1 MNWTLLKNSLL
12 VSSLTTLL
20 AVCFGFLAALWLS
33 ALDVRRRNRLLLAGV
48 MALALPPFLVTN
60 CWLDLLGYTGAWR
73 RWLPLDIY
81 SLGGTVWT
89 LALLTWPIT
98 LLFVLGAWQRLEAV
112 QLESDVA
119 LTGWWLI
126 KWLLVPQAGAAFAE

>member
-48 MALALPPFLVTN
+48 IALALPPFLVTN
-60 CWLDLLGYTGAWR
+60 CWLDLLGYTGSWH
-73 RWLPLDIY
+73 RWAPLNIM
-81 SLGGTVWT
+81 SLGGAVWILT
-89 LALLTWPIT
+89 LLLWPIT
-98 LLFVLGAWQRLEAV
+98 VLIVLGAW
-112 QLESDVA
+112 
-119 LTGWWLI
+119 
-126 KWLLVPQAGAAFAE
+126 K